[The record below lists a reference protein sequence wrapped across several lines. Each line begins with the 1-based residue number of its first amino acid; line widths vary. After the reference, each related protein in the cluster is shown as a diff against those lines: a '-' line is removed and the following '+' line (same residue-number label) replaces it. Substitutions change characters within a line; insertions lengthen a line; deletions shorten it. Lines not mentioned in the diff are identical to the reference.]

1 MADGS
6 SPDRTGP
13 PPPTPD
19 AAPYDPATGG
29 ASYHWPFGE
38 AVTTSEVSS
47 PGRGPGRGLGGV
59 LALAALTSL
68 LVGGGAGFG
77 AARLADRSAPAASSV
92 PNDPADPGSPAPAP
106 LPSSG
111 TTSTVEVA
119 RRALPSTVMIEVR
132 SSDGQGTGSGF
143 VLDRQGHILTNNHVV
158 ADAADGARVR
168 VVFSDGRR
176 VNASLVGRSPS
187 YDLAV
192 IKVSADDRLRPVTF
206 GDSDAAV
213 VGSPV
218 VAVGSPLGL
227 PGTVTQGIVSALDR
241 PVTVSASRSADS
253 PTAYIDGIQTDAPI
267 NPGNSGGPL
276 FDAGARVIGVNSAI
290 LTLGGQ
296 GRAGNIGIGFAIP
309 INQARAIGD
318 LLVEDGRAT
327 YPVIGVQL
335 RESGSGVELSGV
347 DAGSPARKAGLRTGD
362 RVTAVDDRRVSTQEE
377 LVVAVRTY
385 RPGAV
390 VTFAYTRGADRRE
403 ARVTLGGKVG

>member
-13 PPPTPD
+13 PPLHPD
-19 AAPYDPATGG
+19 APHLHDHASGA

-38 AVTTSEVSS
+38 ASTTSA
-47 PGRGPGRGLGGV
+47 PAPARTRGRGLAGV
-59 LALAALTSL
+59 VTLAALTSL

-77 AARLADRSAPAASSV
+77 AARLAERPGPATSSAA
-92 PNDPADPGSPAPAP
+92 NDPTTGTEPAP
-106 LPSSG
+106 LPSGG
-111 TTSTVEVA
+111 TTTTVEVA
-119 RRALPSTVMIEVR
+119 KRALPSTVMIEVR

-143 VLDRQGHILTNNHVV
+143 VLDREGHILTNNHVV
-158 ADAADGARVR
+158 ADAADGARLR

-176 VNASLVGRSPS
+176 ANASLVGRSPS

-192 IKVSADDRLRPVTF
+192 VKVSADDRLRPATL
-206 GDSDAAV
+206 GDSDATV
-213 VGSPV
+213 VGSSV

-276 FDAGARVIGVNSAI
+276 FDVGARVIGVNSAI

-296 GRAGNIGIGFAIP
+296 GQNGNIGIGFAIP

-335 RESGSGVELSGV
+335 RETSSGVELSGV

-390 VTFAYTRGADRRE
+390 VTFGYTRGSDRRE